1 MVEMHQGAVP
11 GISKIG
17 EKPEG
22 MDSGFASPQEEA
34 VHVGPQASSF
44 SRGFFHMEKY
54 CN

>member
-1 MVEMHQGAVP
+1 MVERHQGAVP

-17 EKPEG
+17 EKPEE

-34 VHVGPQASSF
+34 VHVGPQALSF
-44 SRGFFHMEKY
+44 LKGSFHMAKY